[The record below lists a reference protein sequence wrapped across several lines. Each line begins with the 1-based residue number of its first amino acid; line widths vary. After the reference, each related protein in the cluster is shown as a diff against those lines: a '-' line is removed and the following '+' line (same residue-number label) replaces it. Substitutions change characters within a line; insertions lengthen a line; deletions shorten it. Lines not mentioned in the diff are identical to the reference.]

1 MNQNYNPGSGS
12 GDDKKNGRMPQ
23 PVILLL
29 VFILVAMFFTS
40 LVYNRSSSNKTE
52 VPYTEFYRLITSD
65 QVEKATINRDRIEF
79 TLKDNAS
86 YKNDKAQENSKLIQ
100 EALSLRVN
108 SMRSRLIVAFST

>member
-1 MNQNYNPGSGS
+1 MNQNYNSGGGS
-12 GDDKKNGRMPQ
+12 GDDKKNSRVPQ

-29 VFILVAMFFTS
+29 VFILLAMFFTS
-40 LVYNRSSSNKTE
+40 LVYNRASSNKTE
-52 VPYTEFYRLITSD
+52 VPYTEFYRLVTSD

-100 EALSLRVN
+100 EATGQEVKTTYFTATMS
-108 SMRSRLIVAFST
+108 